1 MPSFKDRTG
10 EKSIANNGMQ
20 MTIIA
25 YRSSTDIDIQ
35 FDDDI
40 IIYNKTYDN
49 FKKGSIEHPVIKNKY
64 RNTLSNRIG
73 ENSTATNG
81 MKMTIIKYR
90 NSDDIDI
97 KFEDNVI
104 VTHKAYR
111 EFKNGNIA
119 HPNININKLKT
130 DKYKN
135 KYLNKTN
142 TMSNGMTA
150 KIINYRKASDI
161 DVQFEDG
168 IIVTHAQVHSFKSGT
183 IKHPFKNCTSIKLT
197 KRAKQRLNQES
208 ISSDGMKAKIIEY
221 NNTHDITIQFQNNT
235 IKSNI
240 SYYDFI
246 NGIFASPRV
255 INQIRLKEYA
265 YVHDS
270 EWYYICSH
278 PEWKED
284 KILSIKEIYN
294 N

>member
-1 MPSFKDRTG
+1 MPSLKDRIG
-10 EKSIANNGMQ
+10 EKNIANNGMQ

-25 YRSSTDIDIQ
+25 YRNSTDIDIQ

-40 IIYNKTYDN
+40 IVYNKTYN
-49 FKKGSIEHPVIKNKY
+49 SFKKGTIRHPVVKSKHK
-64 RNTLSNRIG
+64 NTLSNRIG
-73 ENSTATNG
+73 ETSIATNG

-90 NSDDIDI
+90 QTEDMDI

-150 KIINYRKASDI
+150 KIIDYRKASDI
-161 DVQFEDG
+161 DIQFEDG
-168 IIVTHAQVHSFKSGT
+168 TIVTHTRMHSFKNGT
-183 IKHPFKNCTSIKLT
+183 IKHPFKNYASMRLT
-197 KRAKQRLNQES
+197 ERTKQRLNQES

-221 NNTHDITIQFQNNT
+221 NNAHNITIQFQNNT

-240 SYYDFI
+240 SYHDFI

-255 INQIRLKEYA
+255 INQINLKECA
-265 YVHDS
+265 YIYNS

-278 PEWKED
+278 PDWKED
-284 KILSIKEIYN
+284 KILSVKEIYN

>member
-1 MPSFKDRTG
+1 MPSLKDRTG

-20 MTIIA
+20 MTIIT
-25 YRSSTDIDIQ
+25 YRNSTDIDIK

-40 IIYNKTYDN
+40 IVYNKTYN
-49 FKKGSIEHPVIKNKY
+49 SFKKGTIKHPVVKSKYKNA
-64 RNTLSNRIG
+64 LSNRIG
-73 ENSTATNG
+73 ETNTATNG

-90 NSDDIDI
+90 RSDDIDI

-119 HPNININKLKT
+119 HPNININALKT

-142 TMSNGMTA
+142 IMSNGMTA
-150 KIINYRKASDI
+150 KIIDYRKASDI
-161 DVQFEDG
+161 DIQFEDG
-168 IIVTHAQVHSFKSGT
+168 IIVTHTQMHSFKNGT
-183 IKHPFKNCTSIKLT
+183 IKHPFKDCTSIRLT
-197 KRAKQRLNQES
+197 ERTKQRLNQES

-221 NNTHDITIQFQNNT
+221 NNTHNITIQFQNNT

-255 INQIRLKEYA
+255 INQINLKECA
-265 YVHDS
+265 YVHNS

-278 PEWKED
+278 PDWKED

-294 N
+294 H